1 MKRSR
6 SVPPK
11 TAHLEPTPTKWQ
23 HTPTVPVRIPQI
35 LVDKVQEYALQLDS
49 GNASDISYSNFEVDF
64 FDLAAKWSLE
74 KCLEAKTFI
83 EKLIEQKEKNSESLI
98 NKSIEDAIAYLCSC
112 CDGAKD
118 KDGLGFNAFDA
129 EFGRW
134 LNGRNLLKH
143 QAKSALKMLQKYRNQ
158 LQQNNFALPSWE
170 VVEHQYQSKL
180 EDDDFDGLPLPEKRI
195 ELVDDEIAVYHPYDS
210 TGVFQRRCK
219 EITGYRFDGNDK
231 SWRYPKVK
239 IQEVVKHFTELDF
252 EFAVSDDVEGLN
264 LQIEVEEKA
273 EQLRILEEREQQAQ
287 QFADEIIKLV
297 KAANLDAALPNG
309 WYLRDY
315 QKKGVEWLL
324 AHRKNGIYSG
334 GILADQM
341 GLGKTLTTLVAAKAV
356 KTVFDCPVFVVAPV
370 SLLGNWKREA
380 ERVGVEIEC
389 FSWSK
394 PPLPLDNKKY
404 LVIGDEAHFI
414 QNLKSQRC
422 LKFLNLVQDNNC
434 LANWLL
440 TGTPIKN
447 GRPVNLFPLLV
458 ATDHPLAQNKQE
470 YEKTYCNAG
479 YRSIGRRT
487 IWDNTGA
494 AHLDELSQKTEDVI
508 LRRTKQQCLK
518 ELPKK
523 QRLFSKVS
531 LEGKVKSEYSSKI
544 KALITDYRRRV
555 KRGEVDEGAEALVT
569 LNILRKLGSEYKVSA
584 VIEKAESLLEQGEQ
598 VVIFTE
604 FVESAKLIA
613 SHFDGLLLTGDT
625 KNRQQL
631 VDDFQTAKNKV
642 FVGTIKAGGVG
653 LTLTAASNVILCD
666 RPWTPGDAEQ
676 AEDRCH
682 RIGQQESVFTHWM
695 QLGEIDKSIDDLL
708 MQKQQR
714 IELILK
720 GKRKT
725 LSGITSPRELAKQLL
740 AIL

>member
-6 SVPPK
+6 SIPPK
-11 TAHLEPTPTKWQ
+11 IAHLKPAPTKWH
-23 HTPTVPVRIPQI
+23 HTPTVPVRIPQAF
-35 LVDKVQEYALQLDS
+35 VEQVQEYALRLDV
-49 GNASDISYSNFEVDF
+49 GNGKSADDCGILE
-64 FDLAAKWSLE
+64 LARKVKLLTLE
-74 KCLEAKTFI
+74 KCLEFKSYL
-83 EKLIEQKEKNSESLI
+83 EQLIEQKKESLVD
-98 NKSIEDAIAYLCSC
+98 KSIEDAIAYLCSC
-112 CDGAKD
+112 CDGATS
-118 KDGLGFNAFDA
+118 KDGMGFNAFDA

-143 QAKSALKMLQKYRNQ
+143 QANSALKMLQKYRYQ
-158 LQQNNFALPSWE
+158 LGGANITLPDWE
-170 VVEHQYQSKL
+170 VVEHQYPTKL
-180 EDDDFDGLPLPEKRI
+180 NNDFDGLPIPDKRI
-195 ELVDDEIAVYHPYDS
+195 ELIGSEIVVYHPYDS

-219 EITGYRFDGNDK
+219 EITEYQFNGNDK
-231 SWRYPKVK
+231 SWRYPKDKVR
-239 IQEVVKHFTELDF
+239 EVVKHFAELDF
-252 EFAVSDDVEGLN
+252 EFAVGDDVEGLT
-264 LQIEVEEKA
+264 LQIEAEQKA
-273 EQLRILEEREQQAQ
+273 EELRLLEERSQQAQ
-287 QFADEIIKLV
+287 QAAAEIIDLV
-297 KAANLDAALPNG
+297 NAANLDAALPNG

-324 AHRKNGIYSG
+324 AHRKGSIYNG

-356 KTVFDCPVFVVAPV
+356 KTVFNCPVFVVAPV
-370 SLLGNWKREA
+370 SLLDNWKREA

-394 PPLPLDNKKY
+394 PPLPLDNTKY
-404 LVIGDEAHFI
+404 LVIGDEAHYI
-414 QNLKSQRC
+414 QNIKSQRSQ
-422 LKFLNLVQDNNC
+422 KFLSLVQNNNC
-434 LANWLL
+434 IANWLL

-447 GRPVNLFPLLV
+447 GRPVNLFPLLL
-458 ATDHPLAQNKQE
+458 ATGHPLSDNKQE

-479 YRSIGRRT
+479 YRSIGNRT

-494 AHLDELSQKTEDVI
+494 AHLAELSQKTVDVI

-518 ELPKK
+518 ELPQK
-523 QRLFSKVS
+523 QRLFSEVS
-531 LEGKVKSEYSSKI
+531 LEGKTKSEYSSKI
-544 KALITDYRRRV
+544 KALIADYRRRV

-569 LNILRKLGSEYKVSA
+569 LNILRKLGSESKVPA
-584 VIEKAESLLEQGEQ
+584 VIEKAETLLEQGQQ

-604 FVESAKLIA
+604 FVESAKAIA

-631 VDDFQTAKNKV
+631 VDDFQAGKNKI

-653 LTLTAASNVILCD
+653 LTLTAASNVVLCD
-666 RPWTPGDAEQ
+666 RPWTPGDTEQ

-682 RIGQQESVFTHWM
+682 RIGQQESVFAHWM

-708 MQKQQR
+708 LQKQRR
-714 IELILK
+714 IELVLK

-725 LSGITSPRELAKQLL
+725 LSGITSPKELAKQLL
-740 AIL
+740 AFV